1 MLVQFQ
7 KASIP
12 YAISD
17 DCFPSSVAS
26 SVFACYLQ
34 KATAQPA
41 KWQQQ
46 HSWTK
51 CLPSSFIDKR
61 KINAHGAIWCIL
73 QYALKHYSELV
84 TWYFISRKK
93 QHAVKFVLNQLPFN
107 LLSNRRHGK
116 KCIILLFGQHTEP
129 PRSLSRPKIFHVNQR
144 KIEK

>member
-26 SVFACYLQ
+26 SVFACSLQ
-34 KATAQPA
+34 MATAQPA

-84 TWYFISRKK
+84 TWYFRSRKK
-93 QHAVKFVLNQLPFN
+93 YHTANFVLNELPFN
-107 LLSNRRHGK
+107 LLSNRRHDNK
-116 KCIILLFGQHTEP
+116 FIETRDLKQHPPKCRTEQITGSSI
-129 PRSLSRPKIFHVNQR
+129 R
-144 KIEK
+144 